1 MPAPIVTRWDGEAFR
16 PLGRS
21 ARECDAQR
29 VVGEIYRLVDHEERS
44 EASHAHYFAMIA
56 EGWANLPES
65 QAERFQNPEALR
77 KYALIKSGYATQRQ
91 YVAGSRAE
99 ALRVAA
105 FVKGADEYEIA
116 SVDGNIVTIWRAES
130 QSYRAMGKKKFQ
142 ASKDAV
148 LAVIALL
155 LDCPVERLRAAA
167 GPIEYHEPGATS
179 APVPAA
185 SDPAGVA
192 GAASAHSAP
201 AIKTDMVLG

>member
-1 MPAPIVTRWDGEAFR
+1 MSAPIVARWDGEAFY

-29 VVGEIYRLVDHEERS
+29 VVGHTYRLVDHEERS

-56 EGWANLPES
+56 EGWANLPDD
-65 QAERFQNPEALR
+65 QAARFQNPEALR
-77 KYALIKSGYATQRQ
+77 KFALIKSGYATQRQ

-105 FVKGADEYEIA
+105 FAPSADEYEIA
-116 SVDGNIVTIWRAES
+116 TVEGNIVTVWRAES

-148 LAVIALL
+148 LAVISSLIG
-155 LDCPVERLRAAA
+155 VEPRQLEQEAGRAA
-167 GPIEYHEPGATS
+167 
-179 APVPAA
+179 
-185 SDPAGVA
+185 
-192 GAASAHSAP
+192 
-201 AIKTDMVLG
+201 